1 MAPTASQ
8 KTSDDKKEGGNQR
21 SAAQGGSCETGSGG
35 PRYPGPTSLQT
46 KIERMEEAIEHLIQV
61 LDDRKKRTVN
71 DSTRALAHKVKS
83 AFVSIKRELQGR
95 KTNSKLAPVNHR
107 VQQLNS
113 IRKELFQTP
122 GGTVWMS
129 PLQNTPKRKERSP
142 LSTDEAQVTK
152 KASLGG
158 KAAPVVAQLPGE
170 EQTQKEKP
178 QKKHEEM
185 KWTQVTGKKKREKEK
200 RRNPPKQRKNKT
212 LPKALLISAND
223 NASYADILKK
233 VKEGLREH
241 ELEDTIDKVRRTN
254 NDKLLIV
261 LDRKSGDKLEPL
273 QRKVASVLG
282 NEAEVS
288 GRSQEIELSIRDLE
302 ETTTE
307 DDVKVA
313 LQKAAG
319 SDIVVP
325 RNWIRALRPAYK
337 GTQIASVKLPEEV
350 ARKVMGERGRIRIGL
365 VNCPIKEV
373 DRPRKCFKCWNSGHI
388 AINCPSQI
396 DRSSLCL
403 KCGQAG
409 HKIVQCAND
418 PHCPLCAERD
428 KNSHH
433 IVGSYKC
440 ATNLWPS
447 TTKTKTRGNPKPG
460 NPKDGNENTTAQSKS
475 L

>member
-1 MAPTASQ
+1 MDAGYG
-8 KTSDDKKEGGNQR
+8 E
-21 SAAQGGSCETGSGG
+21 
-35 PRYPGPTSLQT
+35 
-46 KIERMEEAIEHLIQV
+46 EEAGK
-61 LDDRKKRTVN
+61 RKKKKP
-71 DSTRALAHKVKS
+71 S
-83 AFVSIKRELQGR
+83 
-95 KTNSKLAPVNHR
+95 
-107 VQQLNS
+107 
-113 IRKELFQTP
+113 QT
-122 GGTVWMS
+122 
-129 PLQNTPKRKERSP
+129 
-142 LSTDEAQVTK
+142 A
-152 KASLGG
+152 
-158 KAAPVVAQLPGE
+158 
-170 EQTQKEKP
+170 EK
-178 QKKHEEM
+178 Q
-185 KWTQVTGKKKREKEK
+185 
-200 RRNPPKQRKNKT
+200 T
-212 LPKALLISAND
+212 LPKAFLISAND

-241 ELEDTIDKVRRTN
+241 ELENTIDEVRRTN

-261 LDRKSGDKLEPL
+261 LDRKSGDKLELL

-288 GRSQEIELSIRDLE
+288 GRSQEIKLSIRDLE

-307 DDVKVA
+307 DDVKLA

-319 SDIVVP
+319 SVIVVP
-325 RNWIRALRPAYK
+325 RNWIMALRPAYK
-337 GTQIASVKLPEEV
+337 STQIASVKLPEEV

-409 HKIVQCAND
+409 HKIIQCAND
-418 PHCPLCAERD
+418 PYCPLCADRD
-428 KNSHH
+428 KNH

-440 ATNLWPS
+440 TTNLWPS
-447 TTKTKTRGNPKPG
+447 TTKTKKRGNPKPG
-460 NPKDGNENTTAQSKS
+460 NPKDGNENTTAKSKS